1 MSPGHSVGAMVPHRV
16 LCPPRSCQ
24 AFPQGFPLPEHQST
38 HRKLSEST
46 STEQSP
52 TSFCIGEAGCL
63 SVCLLSPSLPPFLG
77 RLHDQMVKINQS
89 LHRLQVAWREA
100 QQSSSP
106 AADSLRE
113 QFERLMT
120 IYLSTKTAM
129 TEPQMLQNC
138 LNLQVSMAVL
148 LVQLAVGNHG
158 TEPLELTF
166 PLPEVEHSALAYV
179 PGEATGPAGGLCQ
192 HLPYMSTGRAA

>member
-1 MSPGHSVGAMVPHRV
+1 MLISE
-16 LCPPRSCQ
+16 LCGQS
-24 AFPQGFPLPEHQST
+24 ALSLFSAPLM
-38 HRKLSEST
+38 
-46 STEQSP
+46 
-52 TSFCIGEAGCL
+52 C
-63 SVCLLSPSLPPFLG
+63 LSPSSMG

-89 LHRLQVAWREA
+89 LHRLQLAWREA

-148 LVQLAVGNHG
+148 LVQLAVGNQG
-158 TEPLELTF
+158 TEPVDLTF
-166 PLPEVEHSALAYV
+166 PLLGVERSALAYV
-179 PGEATGPAGGLCQ
+179 PGKCVAQDQCFC
-192 HLPYMSTGRAA
+192 

>member
-1 MSPGHSVGAMVPHRV
+1 
-16 LCPPRSCQ
+16 
-24 AFPQGFPLPEHQST
+24 
-38 HRKLSEST
+38 
-46 STEQSP
+46 
-52 TSFCIGEAGCL
+52 
-63 SVCLLSPSLPPFLG
+63 
-77 RLHDQMVKINQS
+77 MVKINQS

-148 LVQLAVGNHG
+148 LVQLAIGNQG
-158 TEPLELTF
+158 TEPVELTF
-166 PLPEVEHSALAYV
+166 PLPGVENSALACV
-179 PGEATGPAGGLCQ
+179 PGEATSPVGLCCC
-192 HLPYMSTGRAA
+192 M

>member
-1 MSPGHSVGAMVPHRV
+1 MRNSR
-16 LCPPRSCQ
+16 
-24 AFPQGFPLPEHQST
+24 
-38 HRKLSEST
+38 T
-46 STEQSP
+46 SQL
-52 TSFCIGEAGCL
+52 TS
-63 SVCLLSPSLPPFLG
+63 SLPSFLG

-148 LVQLAVGNHG
+148 LVQLAMGNQG

-166 PLPEVEHSALAYV
+166 PLPEVENSALAYV
-179 PGEATGPAGGLCQ
+179 PGEAACRAGYRSIGLSVCVLPAINCPSLK
-192 HLPYMSTGRAA
+192 LPT

>member
-1 MSPGHSVGAMVPHRV
+1 
-16 LCPPRSCQ
+16 
-24 AFPQGFPLPEHQST
+24 
-38 HRKLSEST
+38 
-46 STEQSP
+46 
-52 TSFCIGEAGCL
+52 
-63 SVCLLSPSLPPFLG
+63 
-77 RLHDQMVKINQS
+77 MVKINQS

-148 LVQLAVGNHG
+148 LVQLAMGNRG

-166 PLPEVEHSALAYV
+166 PLPEVENSALAYV
-179 PGEATGPAGGLCQ
+179 PGEAACPAGGPSVRLPQ
-192 HLPYMSTGRAA
+192 LTVQASSYSRSTALRVVRRLRPDSLGRSWHLGFLFTEMLKGRSAFEKKGSRAREEA

>member
-1 MSPGHSVGAMVPHRV
+1 MSVRV
-16 LCPPRSCQ
+16 S
-24 AFPQGFPLPEHQST
+24 PQPL
-38 HRKLSEST
+38 L
-46 STEQSP
+46 
-52 TSFCIGEAGCL
+52 TSFPC
-63 SVCLLSPSLPPFLG
+63 

-148 LVQLAVGNHG
+148 LVQLAVGNRG
-158 TEPLELTF
+158 TEPLELSF
-166 PLPEVEHSALAYV
+166 PLPEVEHSALAFV

-192 HLPYMSTGRAA
+192 HLQHQGTGRAARAIASLSRAGHGAGADIVHNILLEILENLGLFEGPYLG

>member
-1 MSPGHSVGAMVPHRV
+1 
-16 LCPPRSCQ
+16 
-24 AFPQGFPLPEHQST
+24 
-38 HRKLSEST
+38 
-46 STEQSP
+46 
-52 TSFCIGEAGCL
+52 
-63 SVCLLSPSLPPFLG
+63 
-77 RLHDQMVKINQS
+77 MVKINQS

-179 PGEATGPAGGLCQ
+179 PGEALGPAGGLCQ
-192 HLPYMSTGRAA
+192 HLSYMSTGRTA

>member
-1 MSPGHSVGAMVPHRV
+1 
-16 LCPPRSCQ
+16 
-24 AFPQGFPLPEHQST
+24 
-38 HRKLSEST
+38 
-46 STEQSP
+46 
-52 TSFCIGEAGCL
+52 
-63 SVCLLSPSLPPFLG
+63 
-77 RLHDQMVKINQS
+77 MVKINQS

-148 LVQLAVGNHG
+148 LVQLAIGNQG

-166 PLPEVEHSALAYV
+166 PLPGVENSALAYV
-179 PGEATGPAGGLCQ
+179 PGETASPAALW
-192 HLPYMSTGRAA
+192 LLYVRV

>member
-1 MSPGHSVGAMVPHRV
+1 MSV
-16 LCPPRSCQ
+16 
-24 AFPQGFPLPEHQST
+24 
-38 HRKLSEST
+38 
-46 STEQSP
+46 
-52 TSFCIGEAGCL
+52 CL
-63 SVCLLSPSLPPFLG
+63 SVSSAPPFLG

-179 PGEATGPAGGLCQ
+179 PGEALGPAGGLCQ
-192 HLPYMSTGRAA
+192 YLSYMSTGRAA